1 MKLLWI
7 GHVEHILHGSIEK
20 GRTTSPS
27 CPGASKLTIS
37 YRVASKL
44 TVENHRNMLPAPI
57 HEAAQKCIVNSY
69 SGHGKDEGKAVLAR
83 STSLSA

>member
-1 MKLLWI
+1 MLNISYMVQSKRDEQPHH
-7 GHVEHILHGSIEK
+7 HVK
-20 GRTTSPS
+20 
-27 CPGASKLTIS
+27 GASKLTIS

-44 TVENHRNMLPAPI
+44 TVENHRNMLPALI

-69 SGHGKDEGKAVLAR
+69 SGHGKDEGKAVLPR